1 MNDVNKA
8 AKAVSFCTLI
18 KFRNELGNEI
28 TLSVSMT
35 ENDGTLPDEV
45 TAVIE
50 GPDTT
55 GEWIMTWRE
64 ALFLNELLQEMIEA
78 TSESNI

>member
-1 MNDVNKA
+1 MNDVNEA

-35 ENDGTLPDEV
+35 ENDGALPDEV
-45 TAVIE
+45 TAIIE